1 MQITLNQDEVKQCVQ
16 DYIDNN
22 ISCAGDLDI
31 VINEDGTVT
40 VGINEKVGTDQVDD
54 TPPLVEKKPRKR
66 REAKHVMVEKKA
78 EEPTPEPEKATEGD
92 EVVDPTDEILEEA
105 TAQAE
110 ADEVEAASDR
120 AAVEEGVQEAEVEK
134 PVSAKPSLFA
144 NLKR

>member
-22 ISCAGDLDI
+22 VGFTGDLEI

-40 VGINEKVGTDQVDD
+40 VGINEKVGTDQVED
-54 TPPLVEKKPRKR
+54 TPPVVEKKTRKR

-78 EEPTPEPEKATEGD
+78 EEPAPEPAAQGED
-92 EVVDPTDEILEEA
+92 EVDPNDEIHEEA
-105 TAQAE
+105 VAQAE
-110 ADEVEAASDR
+110 EAAAVVATEKAAVQEEVQEKEVERPAS
-120 AAVEEGVQEAEVEK
+120 
-134 PVSAKPSLFA
+134 SKPSLFA

>member
-40 VGINEKVGTDQVDD
+40 VGINEKLGTDQIED
-54 TPPLVEKKPRKR
+54 TPPVVEKKTRKR

-78 EEPTPEPEKATEGD
+78 EEPVSEPDAQGED
-92 EVVDPTDEILEEA
+92 EVDPNDEIHEEA
-105 TAQAE
+105 VAQA
-110 ADEVEAASDR
+110 VKEAAEVATN
-120 AAVEEGVQEAEVEK
+120 AATVAEEVQEKEDERPA
-134 PVSAKPSLFA
+134 SSKPSLFA

>member
-1 MQITLNQDEVKQCVQ
+1 MQITLNQDEVKLCVQ
-16 DYIDNN
+16 NYVDDN

-40 VGINEKVGTDQVDD
+40 VGINEKVGTDQVED

-66 REAKHVMVEKKA
+66 REAKHVMVEKKD
-78 EEPTPEPEKATEGD
+78 EPAPEPEKATEGA
-92 EVVDPTDEILEEA
+92 EVVDPTDEIREEA

-110 ADEVEAASDR
+110 ADEVDAASDR
-120 AAVEEGVQEAEVEK
+120 AAVEEEVQEAEVEK